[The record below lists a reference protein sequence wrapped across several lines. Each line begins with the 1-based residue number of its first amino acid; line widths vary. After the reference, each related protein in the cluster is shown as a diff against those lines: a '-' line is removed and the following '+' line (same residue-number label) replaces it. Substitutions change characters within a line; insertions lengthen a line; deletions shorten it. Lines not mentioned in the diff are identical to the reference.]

1 MIHSMMAMIQRLQRN
16 VKSRLIMG
24 IIILI
29 PIGITLFLL
38 KFILKFAYKLSKGMI
53 PSELFTGAIP
63 EGVIMTLAF
72 ILIALFVYLVGS
84 LGSHYAGKQ
93 IIAFWEKIFL
103 SIPLVKSIYNA
114 SKQLVTTLSLTS
126 NQGFKS
132 VCFVEFPAHGGYVI
146 GFITG
151 TVKGKEEQLLY
162 KIFIPTTPNPTS
174 GYMVFFPAQKVVL
187 SDMSVEDALQTVI
200 SGGIVSPPQIQL

>member
-1 MIHSMMAMIQRLQRN
+1 MIAFIQRLQRN
-16 VKSRLIMG
+16 LKARLLMG

-29 PIGITLFLL
+29 PVGITVFLL

-53 PSELFTGAIP
+53 PSALFTGAIP
-63 EGVIMTLAF
+63 DYVIMTLSF
-72 ILIALFVYLVGS
+72 ILIVLFVYLVGS

-126 NQGFKS
+126 AQQFKS

-151 TVKGKEEQLLY
+151 TIKGKEERLFY
-162 KIFIPTTPNPTS
+162 KVFIPTTPNPTS
-174 GYMVFFPAQKVVL
+174 GFMIFFPSEKVIL
-187 SDMSVEDALQTVI
+187 SEMSVEEALQTVI
-200 SGGIVSPPQIQL
+200 SGGIVSPPDIQL

>member
-1 MIHSMMAMIQRLQRN
+1 MIKIIQRLQRN

-29 PIGITLFLL
+29 PVGITLILL
-38 KFILKFAYKLSKGMI
+38 KFILKFTYKLSKGMI
-53 PSELFTGAIP
+53 PSALFTGAIP
-63 EGVIMTLAF
+63 DYLIMTLSF
-72 ILIALFVYLVGS
+72 ILIFLFVYLVGS

-114 SKQLVTTLSLTS
+114 SKQLVTTLSFTS

-132 VCFVEFPAHGGYVI
+132 VCFVEFPAHGGYVV

-151 TVKGKEEQLLY
+151 TIKGKEEQLIY
-162 KIFIPTTPNPTS
+162 KVFIPTTPNPTS
-174 GYMVFFPAQKVVL
+174 GFMIFFPSEKVIP
-187 SDMSVEDALQTVI
+187 SDMSVEEALQTVI

>member
-1 MIHSMMAMIQRLQRN
+1 
-16 VKSRLIMG
+16 MG
-24 IIILI
+24 IVILI
-29 PIGITLFLL
+29 PLGITVFIL
-38 KFILKFAYKLSKGMI
+38 KFILKFAYILSKGMI
-53 PSELFTGAIP
+53 PPSLFTGSIP
-63 EGVIMTLAF
+63 DYVIMTLAF
-72 ILIALFVYLVGS
+72 ILIAFFVYAVGW

-103 SIPLVKSIYNA
+103 SIPLVKSIYHA

-126 NQGFKS
+126 SEGFKS

-151 TVKGKEEQLLY
+151 TIKGKDEQLLY
-162 KIFIPTTPNPTS
+162 KVFIPTTPNPTS
-174 GYMVFFPAQKVVL
+174 GFMLFFPSQKVIF
-187 SDMSVEDALQTVI
+187 SDMSVEEALQTVI